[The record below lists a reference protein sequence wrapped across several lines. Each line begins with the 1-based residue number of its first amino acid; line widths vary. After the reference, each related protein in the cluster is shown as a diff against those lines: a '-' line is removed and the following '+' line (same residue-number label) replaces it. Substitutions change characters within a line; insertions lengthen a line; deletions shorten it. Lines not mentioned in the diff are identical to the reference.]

1 MHGHFP
7 SGSAP
12 IRRSK
17 PPITAAQFSSP
28 NRTMFPTAAGRMDQA
43 RISEMCGFYGHEFVF
58 ILGSQIRETPD
69 GIIAAYQQFIQNL
82 S

>member
-1 MHGHFP
+1 
-7 SGSAP
+7 
-12 IRRSK
+12 
-17 PPITAAQFSSP
+17 
-28 NRTMFPTAAGRMDQA
+28 MFPTAAGRMDQA

-69 GIIAAYQQFIQNL
+69 GIIAACRQFIQNL